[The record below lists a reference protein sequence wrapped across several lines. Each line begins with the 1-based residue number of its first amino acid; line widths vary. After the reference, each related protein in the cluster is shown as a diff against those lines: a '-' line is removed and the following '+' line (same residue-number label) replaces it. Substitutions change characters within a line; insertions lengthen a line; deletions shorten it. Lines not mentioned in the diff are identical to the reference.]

1 MKQWSRDSNPHL
13 SHLEVNFCPPLC
25 IYIVDMCAGVCGC
38 VCVCVCVSACACMRV
53 HIVDTH
59 SHFHP
64 SE

>member
-25 IYIVDMCAGVCGC
+25 IYIVDMCAGVC